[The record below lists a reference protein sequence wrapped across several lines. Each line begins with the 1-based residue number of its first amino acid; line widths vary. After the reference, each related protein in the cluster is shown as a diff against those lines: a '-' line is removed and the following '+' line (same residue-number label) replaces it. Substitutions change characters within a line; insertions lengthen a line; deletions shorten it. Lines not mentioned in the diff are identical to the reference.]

1 MRSVGQGHTF
11 YFLTCCPCGLHW
23 PSRGYRLTWSRSI
36 SPNVANYGPKVASYD
51 PPVASCGLAAVSNG
65 SGVASYGPA

>member
-1 MRSVGQGHTF
+1 MQSLHFIVRSVGQGHTL
-11 YFLTCCPCGLHW
+11 YFHW

-36 SPNVANYGPKVASYD
+36 SSNVANYGPKVASYD

-65 SGVASYGPA
+65 SRVASYGTA